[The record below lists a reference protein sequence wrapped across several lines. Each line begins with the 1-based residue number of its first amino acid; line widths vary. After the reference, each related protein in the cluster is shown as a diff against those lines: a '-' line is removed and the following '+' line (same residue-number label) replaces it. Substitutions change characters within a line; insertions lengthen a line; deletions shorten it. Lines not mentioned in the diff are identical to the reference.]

1 MILEAIYH
9 VPLSLW
15 AIGAL
20 LRDDPLVPMHLL
32 VWAVQTAVTTLTCVV
47 EAMSWKDFT
56 GLEKRALAQLYV
68 PYLVL
73 GEYDP
78 SATL

>member
-1 MILEAIYH
+1 MFLEAVYH

-20 LRDDPLVPMHLL
+20 IRDDALIPVHLL
-32 VWAVQTAVTTLTCVV
+32 VWAVQTALTTLTCVV
-47 EAMSWKDFT
+47 EAMNWEIFT
-56 GLEKRALAQLYV
+56 VQEKGALAQLYV

-73 GEYDP
+73 GEYD
-78 SATL
+78 